1 MKLPDSNYYDRAW
14 QQARQ
19 NSSLCSME
27 KDPAAWQIFWDLFS
41 PSYLKICRALRPACR
56 AMASYWKEEGIFD
69 QKSRILDI
77 GCGPGTFALPLGEI
91 AEEVAALDT
100 SAGMLEMLR
109 SDASK
114 EKVNNIHPIQ
124 ADWDNFQWKKNY
136 DFVLAANSPAINSYQ
151 TLMKMNEVSSSYCML
166 ICSAGKV
173 SPTLRHLLWEEIMG
187 EKLQGNAFDIS
198 FPFNILYL
206 EGYFPHLSFEEQQY
220 SYLEEAETVLQNY
233 RAYFK
238 IFGKEG
244 RAVDKVLKKCIQTR
258 SVKECI
264 EEKVTY
270 KLAVMWWNVKEKQKR

>member
-1 MKLPDSNYYDRAW
+1 MKLPDSDYYDRAW
-14 QQARQ
+14 QQTRK

-27 KDPAAWQIFWDLFS
+27 KDPAAWQVFWDLFA

-56 AMASYWKEEGIFD
+56 KMVSSWKEEGLLD
-69 QKSRILDI
+69 EKSRILDI

-91 AEEVAALDT
+91 SGEVEALDT

-114 EKVNNIHPIQ
+114 EKLNNIHPIQ
-124 ADWDNFQWKKNY
+124 ADWDDFQCGMEY
-136 DFVLAANSPAINSYQ
+136 DFVLAANSPAINNFK
-151 TLMKMNEVSSSYCML
+151 TLMKMNEASSSCCML
-166 ICSAGKV
+166 ICYAGKV
-173 SPTLRHLLWEEIMG
+173 SPTLRQLLWEEIMG
-187 EKLQGNAFDIS
+187 EKLHGNTFDIS

-206 EGYFPHLSFEEQQY
+206 EGYFPQLSFVEQKY

-244 RAVDKVLKKCIQTR
+244 PAVDEVIKKSIQTR
-258 SVKECI
+258 SISGCI
-264 EEKVTY
+264 EEKVSY
-270 KLAVMWWNVKEKQKR
+270 KLAVMWWNVNEKQLT